1 MIKSDSD
8 LNVVK
13 RAVKRLEGGKVVV
26 TQNLGRNKFV
36 SYLGV
41 VSGVYPALFTVLPKD
56 PKFLGKTSFSY
67 TELICNLVKIQKIK
81 T

>member
-1 MIKSDSD
+1 MIKSELELS
-8 LNVVK
+8 VVK
-13 RAVKRLEGGKVVV
+13 RAVKKLEGGSVVV

-41 VSGVYPALFTVLPKD
+41 ITGVYPALFTVVPED